1 MADDEDLLAYLYG
14 HVEKDAPTPED
25 SWNYL
30 QLLLALR
37 IHRKWHN
44 VVVVSGE
51 SGVGKSTLALR
62 AARDVQ
68 AATRLLPELSPEVFA
83 RVCDRRVPPEDLLPD
98 LVKSLDWTEAFK
110 DAQERPDAFDPTK
123 QVAYD
128 ARDML
133 ALYESR
139 SFGDA
144 VVSDEAIE
152 GGYNRQWQSVENI
165 ELVKAVNKVRAKGI
179 TVFYLIPHLE
189 DLDPEFRE
197 RSCRFWVYC
206 DAERPGRAVAHERPS
221 KIRYL
226 RRQMRSFGF
235 YQIRRYSQLTYEPL
249 DGTEFW
255 TSYTVAKMARIQRS
269 LHEAQRRL
277 ELSDPLAKAQA
288 REERDRKR
296 EEGKETYLRLRRD
309 GYTQEEARGAAH
321 ISWLDARAIDPRR
334 RGKNKKQIS
343 A

>member
-1 MADDEDLLAYLYG
+1 MEDDLLKYLYG
-14 HVEKDAPTPED
+14 HVEKDAPTPND
-25 SWNYL
+25 CWNYL

-68 AATRLLPELSPEVFA
+68 AATRLIAELAPETYA
-83 RVCDRRVPPEDLLPD
+83 QICDRQIPAEDLLPD
-98 LVKSLDWTEAFK
+98 LVKSLDWTAAFR
-110 DAQERPDAFDPTK
+110 DAQERPDRFDPAT

-128 ARDML
+128 AKDML
-133 ALYESR
+133 NLYESR

-197 RSCRFWVYC
+197 RSCRFWIYC
-206 DAERPGRAVAHERPS
+206 EAERSGRAIAHERPS

-226 RRQMRSFGF
+226 RRQPRSFGF
-235 YQIRRYSQLTYEPL
+235 YQLRRYARLEFEPL

-255 TSYTVAKMARIQRS
+255 STYQAAKMDRIQRS
-269 LHEAQRRL
+269 LHDAKRRL
-277 ELSDPLAKAQA
+277 ELSDPLVKAKE
-288 REERDRKR
+288 REERAQQR
-296 EEGKETYLRLRRD
+296 EEKARKFIELRNQ
-309 GYTQEEARGAAH
+309 GYPQDRARAIAH
-321 ISWLDARAIDPRR
+321 IGWEDARAVDPRKKKT
-334 RGKNKKQIS
+334 KNS

>member
-1 MADDEDLLAYLYG
+1 
-14 HVEKDAPTPED
+14 
-25 SWNYL
+25 
-30 QLLLALR
+30 
-37 IHRKWHN
+37 
-44 VVVVSGE
+44 
-51 SGVGKSTLALR
+51 
-62 AARDVQ
+62 
-68 AATRLLPELSPEVFA
+68 
-83 RVCDRRVPPEDLLPD
+83 
-98 LVKSLDWTEAFK
+98 
-110 DAQERPDAFDPTK
+110 
-123 QVAYD
+123 
-128 ARDML
+128 
-133 ALYESR
+133 
-139 SFGDA
+139 
-144 VVSDEAIE
+144 
-152 GGYNRQWQSVENI
+152 
-165 ELVKAVNKVRAKGI
+165 
-179 TVFYLIPHLE
+179 
-189 DLDPEFRE
+189 
-197 RSCRFWVYC
+197 
-206 DAERPGRAVAHERPS
+206 
-221 KIRYL
+221 
-226 RRQMRSFGF
+226 MRSFGF